1 MVGCFRFVKLPLDY
15 LVITLYHWFGQ
26 AMPGYFM
33 TPSSCWDA
41 RTLCRPSNGP
51 VHQIHLLMK
60 RGPRVGRWRG
70 HWPSPL
76 IPCRYLPINKRLVMK
91 QLDKPFKKSTET
103 GRGECLCGG
112 KFWEQPRGKGWKRDG
127 QSISININQYQS
139 NQSISFSHVFVCQV
153 PQVQ

>member
-76 IPCRYLPINKRLVMK
+76 IPCRCLPINKRLVMK

-103 GRGECLCGG
+103 GRRGCLCGG

-127 QSISININQYQS
+127 QSISININQI
-139 NQSISFSHVFVCQV
+139 NQYHSVMFLFVKYFKFNKC
-153 PQVQ
+153 